1 MAGLRDTWRR
11 LWAEHRWLVV
21 GVAAAVVVAVGVI
34 AYLELRRPGDVSNP
48 NADFTAEEKKETTAL
63 THWPLY
69 GLNPQRTRYLPSAKL
84 KPPFKIKW
92 RYDAKGLVEYSPI
105 VVGKHLYGISNGGWT
120 FAIRRGD
127 GKPDWRTRVAQLNA
141 SAPAYGA
148 GRLYMSNLEPG
159 QVMALDAKNGKRIW
173 RRELPGRT
181 ESSPVVVGDLVL
193 AGCEC
198 GTLFAFKRSNGR
210 TAWEADLG
218 GAIKGGPAVQDGI
231 AYVGAYG
238 GTVAAVRISNGEIK
252 WTSSGQSQ
260 GLGQVGNFY
269 ATPTVAFDRVYIGNT
284 DGRMYSFERDDG
296 DLAWSH
302 STGDYIYAAAVAA
315 DTDKTPPTV
324 YVGSYDGTF
333 YALDARSGNE
343 RWSRPAGGA
352 VSGAASLIG
361 DVVYVANIAKTT
373 TVGFNVRN
381 GKRLFIFRDGAYN
394 PVISDNRKLFLTGKH
409 QIYAM
414 KPSKKSAKRPGVFG
428 RILHH
433 PGKGK
438 K

>member
-21 GVAAAVVVAVGVI
+21 GAAVAVVVAVGVI

-48 NADFTAEEKKETTAL
+48 NADFTAEEKEETSAL
-63 THWPLY
+63 TAWPLY

-105 VVGKHLYGISNGGWT
+105 IVGKHLYGISNGGWA

-141 SAPAYGA
+141 SAPAYRD
-148 GRLYMSNLEPG
+148 GRLYMANLEPG

-173 RRELPGRT
+173 RRSLPGRT

-238 GTVAAVRISNGEIK
+238 GTVAAVRVSNGEVK

-269 ATPTVAFDRVYIGNT
+269 ATPTVAFDRVYVGNT

-302 STGDYIYAAAVAA
+302 STGDYVYAAAVAA

-324 YVGSYDGTF
+324 YFGSYDGTF
-333 YALDARSGNE
+333 YALDARSGDE

-414 KPSKKSAKRPGVFG
+414 KPSKKPDKRPGVFG
-428 RILHH
+428 RVLHH
-433 PGKGK
+433 PGKSK